1 MQKQLLS
8 LATSE
13 AIDAEVQKLAANLEK
28 LHEDVTAHNASHE
41 PLSPAAVGAGGGAQS
56 LAAPLSP
63 TSHTSHTSASSTAA
77 VVASPPACA
86 AAADAKKDAA
96 ECAECQ
102 TLQDE
107 LWALQCTITMLKRRV
122 CLISH
127 LSFYYCTRT
136 LKFSSV
142 P

>member
-41 PLSPAAVGAGGGAQS
+41 PLSPAAVGAAGGAQS
-56 LAAPLSP
+56 FNNAPLSP
-63 TSHTSHTSASSTAA
+63 TSHTSHASASSTAA
-77 VVASPPACA
+77 VVSSPSACA
-86 AAADAKKDAA
+86 AAADAKKDAT

-102 TLQDE
+102 PLQDE
-107 LWALQCTITMLKRRV
+107 LWALQCTVTMLKRRV
-122 CLISH
+122 CLPLYACIDPCPLSSH
-127 LSFYYCTRT
+127 
-136 LKFSSV
+136 
-142 P
+142 